1 MAMEYVM
8 LYHSYLK
15 SVALLNDAER
25 GRLFTSLLEYSMT
38 GAEPELRG
46 NEKFVWPMMKEQID
60 RDKRNY
66 QKKCE
71 TLRNNANKRW
81 DSQGDHMQM
90 DADGCRSIQ
99 MDAEA
104 YKEKEKEKAKEKEKE
119 KEKAKDI
126 PSAEP
131 PILALPL
138 ADGSAWD
145 VLQADV
151 DDWSALYPAVDVM
164 QALRSMLGW
173 LNANPRNR
181 KTRNGIR
188 RFVNGWLAKE
198 QNRAP
203 IQRQSNAA
211 SQTGNVFAELV
222 QGGAFE

>member
-1 MAMEYVM
+1 MAMEYVA

-15 SVALLNDAER
+15 SAALLNDAER

-60 RDKRNY
+60 RDKAAY

-71 TLRNNANKRW
+71 ANRRNIEKRW
-81 DSQGDHMQM
+81 ESSIPSYTDEY
-90 DADGCRSIQ
+90 DGIRTNTN
-99 MDAEA
+99 DTKA
-104 YKEKEKEKAKEKEKE
+104 KEKAKAKAKEKEKE
-119 KEKAKDI
+119 NI
-126 PSAEP
+126 SSAES

-138 ADGSAWD
+138 ASGENWN
-145 VLQADV
+145 VWQADV
-151 DDWSALYPAVDVM
+151 DEWSALYPAVDVM

-181 KTRNGIR
+181 KTRNGIK
-188 RFVNGWLAKE
+188 RFVNSWLSKE

-203 IQRQSNAA
+203 AQRQNDAA
-211 SQTGNVFAELV
+211 PQTGNVFAELV
-222 QGGAFE
+222 QRGEFE